1 MPLLTWTVPLGVIV
15 IFLLVKRLT
24 QADPATAR
32 EWLAKGA
39 LVIDVR
45 NEAEFQE
52 RHLPGAINIPLD
64 RLGAEIARR
73 APNKAQPLLL
83 HCLSGARSGMGK
95 NALRRLGYQH
105 VLNLGS
111 YGRAARIL
119 QTRPPAASRE

>member
-1 MPLLTWTVPLGVIV
+1 MNLFTWIIIIGAAVA
-15 IFLLVKRLT
+15 FLLLKRLSLVT
-24 QADPATAR
+24 PAAAR

-45 NEAEFQE
+45 SEAEFQE
-52 RHLPGAINIPLD
+52 RHLPGAINLPLN
-64 RLGAEIARR
+64 RLGDEIARR
-73 APNKAQPLLL
+73 APNKEQPLLL
-83 HCLSGARSGMGK
+83 HCLSGMRSGMGK

-119 QTRPPAASRE
+119 RSG